1 MTDED
6 MKELKRLQS
15 LQCHL
20 DTYEVG
26 KYGFNYHEML
36 GIASITVYDMENFQS
51 EFRNYT
57 VDLMSHDDFEKW
69 CLNYM
74 KNP

>member
-26 KYGFNYHEML
+26 KYSFNYHEML

-57 VDLMSHDDFEKW
+57 VDPMSHQDFEKW